1 MMRIARPGSWVKGR
15 KELIAKMKEI
25 LLTIFVGCFLLTASA
40 VVNAQRVTAGYVSK
54 DLNYLP
60 FFIGLKKGLYAKE
73 GIQVDLVSIGRADIQ
88 LQALVAGELNFA
100 NINAD
105 NIIVWNERTN
115 GNLKVA
121 AGSSNA
127 APYLLIGAKNVK
139 KLEDLKGQRLGVAG
153 LTGGATSILL
163 AYLKSK
169 GLVYPRDFSLAVVAG
184 GTPARLSALESNA
197 VAGAVLGIPFAD
209 IAIDKGFTKLGDTTE
224 VISNYQFNNVN
235 INPAWAEKN
244 RATVVKFIKGHLQSL
259 RWIHEH
265 LADAAEFLT
274 KEFGLQAPYARR
286 GVDYYTQNKVYPING
301 DVTLSGLKVNIEVQA
316 QDGIIRGQLPPP
328 EKYVDSSYLRQ
339 AQKELGLQ

>member
-1 MMRIARPGSWVKGR
+1 
-15 KELIAKMKEI
+15 L
-25 LLTIFVGCFLLTASA
+25 
-40 VVNAQRVTAGYVSK
+40 AQHVTAAYVSK

-60 FFIGLKKGLYAKE
+60 FFIALKKGFYAKE

-105 NIIVWNERTN
+105 NIIIWDERTN

-127 APYLLIGAKNVK
+127 APYFLIGAKNIK
-139 KLEDLKGQRLGVAG
+139 RIEDLKGQRLGVAG

-169 GLVYPRDFSLAVVAG
+169 GLIYPRDFSLAVVAG

-209 IAIDKGFTKLGDTTE
+209 IAIDKGFNKLGDTTE

-235 INPAWAEKN
+235 INPTWAEKN
-244 RATVVKFIKGHLQSL
+244 RQSVVRFLKGHILSL
-259 RWIHEH
+259 RWIYDHP
-265 LADAAEFLT
+265 ADATEFLT
-274 KEFGLQAPYARR
+274 KEFGLQAPYARK
-286 GVDYYTQNKVYPING
+286 GIDYYTQKKVYPSNG
-301 DVTLSGLKVNIEVQA
+301 DVTLSGLKVNIEVQV
-316 QDGIIRGQLPPP
+316 QDGIIKGTPPPP
-328 EKYVDSSYLRQ
+328 EKYVDASYLRQ